1 METNIVPMA
10 EDLLNIQSLKKR
22 IDLRNMKSEEWIQN
36 HASGTLRKNKKLN
49 MAWKSQYLEERIA
62 YEFGWG
68 FEILPK
74 SRVSFGD
81 AISEGDCHSVTE
93 AGWHIERYMEMS
105 IFPEDRVE
113 CKHIDVEYPDGTT
126 KTGIGMILRETSANF
141 VPSGHIVFAIVAEY
155 DTVKKQWLEARN
167 PF

>member
-1 METNIVPMA
+1 METNIIPITEELLNVKSLKRRINLRTMDA
-10 EDLLNIQSLKKR
+10 ED
-22 IDLRNMKSEEWIQN
+22 WIQN
-36 HASGTLRKNKKLN
+36 HASGTLRKNKKLG
-49 MAWKSQYLEERIA
+49 MSWKSQYLEERVA

-68 FEILPK
+68 FEVLPK

-105 IFPEDRVE
+105 IFPEDVFE
-113 CKHIDVEYPDGTT
+113 CKHIDVEYNDGVT
-126 KTGIGMILRETSANF
+126 KTGIGIITRQTSASF
-141 VPSGHIVFAIVAEY
+141 IPSGHIVFAIVAQY
-155 DTVKKQWLEARN
+155 DKVKKEWLDAEN

>member
-1 METNIVPMA
+1 METNIIPITEELLNVKSLKRRINLRTMDA
-10 EDLLNIQSLKKR
+10 ED
-22 IDLRNMKSEEWIQN
+22 WIQN
-36 HASGTLRKNKKLN
+36 HASGTLRKNKKLG
-49 MAWKSQYLEERIA
+49 MSWKSQYLEERVA

-68 FEILPK
+68 FEVLPK

-105 IFPEDRVE
+105 IFPEDVFE
-113 CKHIDVEYPDGTT
+113 CKHIDVEYHDGVT
-126 KTGIGMILRETSANF
+126 KTGIGIITRQTSASF
-141 VPSGHIVFAIVAEY
+141 IPSGHIVFAIVAQY
-155 DTVKKQWLEARN
+155 DKVKKEWLDAEN